1 VLMVAPLAPHVA
13 EELWRKLGHDGTV
26 TYVDFPV
33 AEPQYLVDE
42 TIEYPVQINGKVRS
56 HVVVPSD
63 ADQTAVEAAAL
74 ADEKVIANLD
84 GGTPKKVIFIPGRM
98 LNIVI

>member
-1 VLMVAPLAPHVA
+1 
-13 EELWRKLGHDGTV
+13 
-26 TYVDFPV
+26 
-33 AEPQYLVDE
+33 
-42 TIEYPVQINGKVRS
+42 VRS